1 MQRVAERLALM
12 ILVCLD
18 CLFDVVP
25 LLLLNV
31 FCFVFQIHGYESRG
45 IRVLTRESPKSVQI
59 KGSWM
64 DAVSINS

>member
-18 CLFDVVP
+18 WLLEVVP
-25 LLLLNV
+25 LLLLEV
-31 FCFVFQIHGYESRG
+31 FRFVFLQIHGYESRG

-59 KGSWM
+59 KGS
-64 DAVSINS
+64 

>member
-18 CLFDVVP
+18 CLLEVVP
-25 LLLLNV
+25 LLLLEV
-31 FCFVFQIHGYESRG
+31 FRYVFFQSHGYESRG

-59 KGSWM
+59 KGS
-64 DAVSINS
+64 